1 MPTHHVITDP
11 IRLEPSNYS
20 KRMIAYKMYFKGKQF
35 VGAALLL
42 EANGGDGSVVRHL
55 LCQGIELVLK
65 GLLLLKSYDSYK
77 PKLRKL
83 GHHLSRI
90 AQETGTCY
98 GVKVPVHVVREL
110 NTLDSYF
117 SIHAFRYAGISDVL
131 LDLQNVPLDKVLRR
145 VAAVIRLTDRSIESS
160 GWKP

>member
-1 MPTHHVITDP
+1 MPTHHVISEP

-20 KRMIAYKMYFKGKQF
+20 KRMIAYRMYFKGKQF

-42 EANGGDGSVVRHL
+42 QAKGGDGSVVRHL
-55 LCQGIELVLK
+55 LCQGVELVLK
-65 GLLLLKSYDSYK
+65 GLLLLKGYDTYK

-83 GHHLSRI
+83 GHHLCRI
-90 AQETGTCY
+90 AQETSNCY
-98 GVKVPVHVVREL
+98 GVKVPAHVVREL
-110 NTLDSYF
+110 DTLNSFF
-117 SIHAFRYAGISDVL
+117 SIHAFRYAGFGDVM

-145 VAAVIRLTDRSIESS
+145 IAAVIRLTDRSIEST